1 MELTSDEMKPV
12 IKSNRWLYIYV
23 CIYWAVDFGQT
34 FSTSSACFLFYE
46 RNRALAEND

>member
-1 MELTSDEMKPV
+1 MELTSDEIKPV
-12 IKSNRWLYIYV
+12 IKSNKWLYV

-46 RNRALAEND
+46 RNCALAEHD